1 MANLFGVNTPA
12 GFWRCLVDLSEEQ
25 WQAAVHAAIPVL
37 PIPCRHRSVEVLLEA
52 VLGEGQ
58 FGDRHWTLGPVKRLY
73 YMLKP
78 VLPHSVRRS
87 LRRFY
92 EIPTQARF
100 PLGWPIEDR
109 YVRFQ
114 WDVMRHLASATGR
127 SDLPCLHFWP
137 QDHRFAFVLTHDVE
151 TAAGQAHVRRVA
163 DMETNLGFRSSFNFV
178 PERYPLD
185 RELLQELHARGFE
198 IGVHGLKHDGKLFS
212 SYEEFARRAGRI
224 NSYLK
229 ELGAVGFRAPLTHRH
244 PGWMQAL
251 EIEYDLSFFDTDPFE
266 PIPGGTM
273 SVWPFEMG
281 RFVELPYT
289 LVQDYTLTMILGE
302 ETPRI
307 WLQKVDFIER
317 YHGMAL
323 VNTHPDYLVDAVTW
337 TVYAEFLQ
345 AMRRREGYWHVLPR
359 DVARWWRARSRT
371 PTDAS
376 LPGAVR
382 GRVQVG
388 AQGVTVDESNESRS
402 RRSCSRVFGI
412 ADGLM
417 PS

>member
-1 MANLFGVNTPA
+1 MANLFGANTPENL
-12 GFWRCLVDLSEEQ
+12 WRCLVNVTEEQ
-25 WQAAVHAAIPVL
+25 WQAAIHAATPAL
-37 PIPCRHRSVEVLLEA
+37 PMPCRHRSVEALLEA

-78 VLPHSVRRS
+78 FLPHSLRCR

-92 EIPTQARF
+92 GIPTQAGF

-163 DMETNLGFRSSFNFV
+163 DLETSLGFRSSFNFV

-185 RELLQELHARGFE
+185 RELLQELRARGFE
-198 IGVHGLKHDGKLFS
+198 IGIHGLKHDGKLFS
-212 SYEEFARRAGRI
+212 SYGEFARRARRI
-224 NSYLK
+224 NGYLK
-229 ELGAVGFRAPLTHRH
+229 EFGAVGFRAPLTHRQ
-244 PGWMQAL
+244 PEWMQAL

-266 PIPGGTM
+266 PMPGGTM

-289 LVQDYTLTMILGE
+289 LVQDYTLTTILGE
-302 ETPRI
+302 QSPRI
-307 WLQKVDFIER
+307 WLEKVDFVER
-317 YHGMAL
+317 YYGMAL
-323 VNTHPDYLVDAVTW
+323 VNTHPDYLADAMTW

-345 AMRRREGYWHVLPR
+345 AMRSREGYWHVLPR
-359 DVARWWRARSRT
+359 DVARWWRARSRNL
-371 PTDAS
+371 TDAS

-388 AQGVTVDESNESRS
+388 AQGVAVSGTAWTPKWGPH
-402 RRSCSRVFGI
+402 C
-412 ADGLM
+412 LQ
-417 PS
+417 